1 LTFQL
6 SSFKGFFFPPS
17 SFVALGVVGVAL
29 GDRGD
34 DDDDDDVD
42 VDLAPLFPLMKKTK
56 TPLLLFRPAPPQ
68 MVVVALVRFAAFAP
82 IIIII
87 IIIIIIPST
96 SENHKAFCAFARDT
110 YKYLDLFF

>member
-56 TPLLLFRPAPPQ
+56 TPLLLFRPAPQ
-68 MVVVALVRFAAFAP
+68 MVVVALVRFAAAP
-82 IIIII
+82 IVII

>member
-29 GDRGD
+29 GDRG
-34 DDDDDDVD
+34 DDDDDVD

-82 IIIII
+82 IIIT
-87 IIIIIIPST
+87 IIIIIPST